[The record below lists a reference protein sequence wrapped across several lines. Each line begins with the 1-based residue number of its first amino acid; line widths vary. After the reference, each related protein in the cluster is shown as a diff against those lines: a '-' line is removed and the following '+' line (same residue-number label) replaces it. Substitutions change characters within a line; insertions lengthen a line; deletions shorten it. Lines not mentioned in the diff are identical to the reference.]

1 MLTGART
8 RMVAALRDVW
18 AELRGMAYFGLCDCE
33 RKREN
38 FDAVIAYC
46 QRALRYDPQNAFS
59 HYVLGLSY
67 ARSAEKKQSVELYA
81 AALNH
86 FRRMLD
92 FNPDI
97 NESAYAKKNV
107 QAIEAALR

>member
-1 MLTGART
+1 
-8 RMVAALRDVW
+8 
-18 AELRGMAYFGLCDCE
+18 MAYFGLCDCE

-92 FNPDI
+92 FNPDL